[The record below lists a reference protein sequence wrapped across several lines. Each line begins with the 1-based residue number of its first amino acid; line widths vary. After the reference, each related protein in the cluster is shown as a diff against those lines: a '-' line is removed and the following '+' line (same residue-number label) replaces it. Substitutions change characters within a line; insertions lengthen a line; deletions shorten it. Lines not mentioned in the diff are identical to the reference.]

1 MPLAIIFLRY
11 LIQLSKVRNF
21 NCDWN
26 IFNIVYKSIVYKS
39 IDVAIDRIDTVLY
52 VLSIGKKTVNM
63 SLINTG
69 FFSNIDYPSLLLL
82 FYSSLN
88 FNLTPF
94 CRMFAVLRL
103 LLKTRVSSRDGFLWS
118 ENVQRGRIAQACT
131 WTLGIHHF
139 YVIFTGT
146 VDP

>member
-69 FFSNIDYPSLLLL
+69 VFIKHWLSFIIVTIL
-82 FYSSLN
+82 
-88 FNLTPF
+88 
-94 CRMFAVLRL
+94 
-103 LLKTRVSSRDGFLWS
+103 
-118 ENVQRGRIAQACT
+118 Q
-131 WTLGIHHF
+131 
-139 YVIFTGT
+139 FT
-146 VDP
+146 